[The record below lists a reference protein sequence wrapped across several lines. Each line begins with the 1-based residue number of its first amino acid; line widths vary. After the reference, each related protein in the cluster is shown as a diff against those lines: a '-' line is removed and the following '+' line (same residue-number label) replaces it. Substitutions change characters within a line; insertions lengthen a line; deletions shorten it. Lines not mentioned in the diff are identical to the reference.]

1 MSGNNANDLKPEIL
15 KLFAFTQKI
24 RNELAAIRKPGEETD
39 RFNSMSQE
47 LDAIVAA
54 TEEATNTILESV
66 EEIDAIAQDIR
77 AMAPDN
83 KPMVAKLD
91 AIGDRIG
98 AVFEACTFQ
107 DITGQRVSKV
117 VTSLKFIDE
126 KLNTMV
132 SLWGKEEL
140 ARLSKEIGEDVRQG
154 DSALLNGPQL
164 KGKGVSQ
171 DDIDRLFD

>member
-1 MSGNNANDLKPEIL
+1 MSASLDLKPEIL

-24 RNELAAIRKPGEETD
+24 RHELAAIRKPGSDED

-47 LDAIVAA
+47 LDAIVEA
-54 TEEATNTILESV
+54 TEVATNAILESV
-66 EEIDAIAQDIR
+66 EAIDALAQEIR

-83 KPMVAKLD
+83 KPMTNKLD
-91 AIGDRIG
+91 AIGDKIG
-98 AVFEACTFQ
+98 TVFEACSFQ

-132 SLWGKEEL
+132 SLWGKDEL
-140 ARLSKEIGEDVRQG
+140 ARLSKEISEESGKSG
-154 DSALLNGPQL
+154 DAALLNGPQL

>member
-1 MSGNNANDLKPEIL
+1 MSGNSANDLKPEIL

-24 RNELAAIRKPGEETD
+24 RRELAAIRKPGDEAD
-39 RFNSMSQE
+39 HFNSMSQE

-66 EEIDAIAQDIR
+66 EAIDALAQEIR
-77 AMAPDN
+77 EMAPDN
-83 KPMVAKLD
+83 KPMIQKLD

-126 KLNTMV
+126 KLNNMV

-140 ARLSKEIGEDVRQG
+140 ARLSREIGEDPREG
-154 DSALLNGPQL
+154 EAALLNGPQL
-164 KGKGVSQ
+164 KGRGVSQ

>member
-1 MSGNNANDLKPEIL
+1 MSAPTDLKPEIL

-24 RNELAAIRKPGEETD
+24 RHELASIRTPGASDED

-47 LDAIVAA
+47 LDAIIHA
-54 TEEATNTILESV
+54 TEEATNAILSSV
-66 EEIDAIAQDIR
+66 EAIDTLAQEVR
-77 AMAPDN
+77 ALAPDN
-83 KPMVAKLD
+83 KPITKKLD

-98 AVFEACTFQ
+98 TVFEACSFQ

-132 SLWGKEEL
+132 SLWGKDEL
-140 ARLSKEIGEDVRQG
+140 ARLSKEIGDEEGRTG
-154 DSALLNGPQL
+154 DAALLNGPQL
-164 KGKGVSQ
+164 KGQGVSQ